1 MSKRIGISFKTTDNR
16 KVTELNQILDKIS
29 DDKRL
34 SHRETDFLTN
44 YVQIKSDDIRDYN
57 YLTLL
62 DLFYIIHKINK
73 TIICDIKDKQ
83 GKIGDQIIKVDY
95 DQNNCIIILELKH
108 GSIKLTDNNLYKLSY
123 QFKHDNYSLD
133 IESEYYEKI
142 NLEK

>member
-44 YVQIKSDDIRDYN
+44 YDQIKSDDIRDYN